1 MSTRRRSAVAV
12 ALVISATSVMWAQG
26 RQFRSADEARAWLK
40 SEGLTTDP
48 SQLLMYLS
56 SDSPKAPDVMR
67 AYVALE
73 LPLDRP
79 ARPDGLAPLTLVTR
93 SCVGNPMAEATTT
106 VLVQAGANPGL
117 PAPDGDKTTPLME
130 AVSCPAVLKAMLARK
145 SDLSVVD
152 AKGYTVMHHA
162 LSSYEARE
170 EVSRLVLDAGFDLPK
185 WRPALLKAF
194 GNDPASR
201 ALLEGRSTTAT
212 ATPTP
217 PAPRGAV
224 DWTAVG
230 PYPARSAAAATA
242 LLARPGTDLTAND
255 HFWDAINQREPL
267 RLAVALQAGA
277 SARQRS
283 LGADYTPLMS
293 LADRCDDRDVP
304 MQVSLVEQLV
314 AAQADVTAVSAN
326 KSNALMIGARK
337 CPLAVV
343 RLFIAA
349 GVPVNG
355 IDTAGNTAMKSAI
368 LNGRADVVTALIEAG
383 VDPRKEPYNAGRM
396 ATGNKEVEAALKQRP
411 RK

>member
-1 MSTRRRSAVAV
+1 MRTPRRLAVAA
-12 ALVISATSVMWAQG
+12 ALVLGATSVMWAQG

-56 SDSPKAPDVMR
+56 SDSPNAPDVMR

-93 SCVGNPMAEATTT
+93 SCVGNPVAEATTT
-106 VLVQAGANPGL
+106 VLVQAGANPSL

-162 LSSYEARE
+162 LGSYDARQ
-170 EVSRLVLDAGFDLPK
+170 EVARLVLDAGFDLPR
-185 WRPALLKAF
+185 WRTALLKEF
-194 GNDPASR
+194 GSDPASR
-201 ALLEGRSTTAT
+201 ALLEGRAVAPD
-212 ATPTP
+212 ATPAT
-217 PAPRGAV
+217 PRGAV
-224 DWTAVG
+224 EWAAVG

-242 LLARPGTDLTAND
+242 LLARPGTDTTAND
-255 HFWDAINQREPL
+255 HFWDAISAREPQ

-277 SARQRS
+277 DVMQRR
-283 LGADYTPLMS
+283 LGASYTPLMS
-293 LADRCDDRDVP
+293 LADRCDDRDVAV
-304 MQVSLVEQLV
+304 QVSLVEQLI
-314 AAQADVTAVSAN
+314 AAKADVTAVSAN

-337 CPLAVV
+337 CPMAVL

-355 IDTAGNTAMKSAI
+355 IDTTGNTAMKSAI